1 LRVLWRID
9 ETYVRIGVS
18 ADNEEKQMATS
29 FKDTLR
35 AISGGAIAAAM
46 FLSTVAGAAHAQTR
60 TVVGEECQP
69 TVWID
74 PDGWEH

>member
-1 LRVLWRID
+1 
-9 ETYVRIGVS
+9 
-18 ADNEEKQMATS
+18 MATS

-46 FLSTVAGAAHAQTR
+46 SLSMVAGAAHAQTR